1 MSLINLKSILMKK
14 IYTLGILLTG
24 ISLAT
29 FAQGDIKKESRDSDN
44 DTPTFVQF
52 KDDSKK
58 NEADSRQA
66 LKSYLKAGL
75 NTDFRPEKT
84 EKDALG
90 FTHTKHQQYF
100 KGIRVEFGTYIT
112 HAREGLIESMSGDFK
127 KVNDDFDTKPLL
139 SEATALANALAS
151 VGASEYMWNT
161 EDAADYYSKVKGK
174 YAPEGELVI
183 IENFQ
188 GLTKAD
194 KINARLAWKFDIYA
208 TQPLS
213 RANVYID
220 AKNGEWILSDAII
233 HHAAAPG
240 TFATR
245 YSGTQS
251 STTDSYSGSYRLRD
265 VSRGLGVETYNLR
278 KGTSYNRAVDFT
290 DANNLWTEYANT
302 NKDNAALD
310 AHLGAQNTYDYF
322 KNVHNRNSYN
332 NAGAKIKSYV
342 HYSSNYVNAF
352 WDGTRMTYGDG
363 NGTTFDPLTSQD
375 VCSHELGHAV
385 CSSSANLAYQKESGA
400 LNEALSDI
408 WGACVEYYKFP
419 TKGTWN
425 VGEDFDLA
433 NHLGFRNMANPNQF
447 SDPDTYGGTYWV
459 SQTCTP
465 SSSNDYCGV
474 HTNSGVLNFWFYLL
488 TMGGTG
494 TNDIGNVYNVTGI
507 GISDAAKITYR
518 METVYMTSSTNYA
531 GARTGAIQA
540 AIDLFGAGSAQV
552 IATTNAFYAV
562 GVGAAYPTPALRLA
576 APTNLQNIDVTEN
589 SFNGTWETVKGANEY
604 EVEVWKDGAWES
616 YLKTSSNFASIE
628 NLTNGQT
635 LAWRVVAKNTKGEMG
650 ESISKQVELLA
661 EASAKEEGILSMST
675 FPNPSK
681 EAVLLNYKSKTDSE
695 IMVQV
700 TDMMGRTYIRKTSQV
715 KAGENVL
722 QYTIQDLPKGNYV
735 IKAVQYTE
743 NSVPKQFSKVL
754 VIEN

>member
-1 MSLINLKSILMKK
+1 MRK
-14 IYTLGILLTG
+14 IYSLGILFSG
-24 ISLAT
+24 ISFFT
-29 FAQGDIKKESRDSDN
+29 FAQNDAKKESRDSDN

-52 KDDSKK
+52 RDDSKK
-58 NEADSRQA
+58 DEANAKQA
-66 LKSYLKAGL
+66 IKNYLKASI
-75 NTDFRPEKT
+75 NNDFKPEKS

-100 KGIRVEFGTYIT
+100 KGLKVEFGTYVT
-112 HAREGLIESMSGDFK
+112 HARNGFIETMSGDYK
-127 KVNDDFDTKPLL
+127 KVDDDFDTKEAL
-139 SEATALANALAS
+139 SESTALSNALQA
-151 VGASEYMWNT
+151 VGATEYMWNT
-161 EDAADYYSKVKGK
+161 EDAPEYYSKVKGK
-174 YAPEGELVI
+174 YAPTGELVI

-194 KINARLAWKFDIYA
+194 KIKSRLAWKFDIYA

-220 AKNGEWILSDAII
+220 AKNGEWIFSDAVI

-240 TFATR
+240 TFSTR

-251 STTDSYSGSYRLRD
+251 ATTDSFNGSFRLRD

-290 DANNLWTEYANT
+290 DANNSWTEYANT

-310 AHLGAQNTYDYF
+310 AHMGAQNTYDYF

-332 NAGAKIKSYV
+332 NAGAKIRSYV

-363 NGTTFDPLTSQD
+363 NGTSFDPLTSQD

-385 CSSSANLAYQKESGA
+385 CSNSAKLVYQKESGA

-408 WGACVEYYKFP
+408 WGACVEFYKFP
-419 TKGTWN
+419 TKGTWK
-425 VGEDFDLA
+425 VGEDFDIA
-433 NHLGFRNMANPNQF
+433 NHQGFRNMQNPNQF
-447 SDPDTYGGTYWV
+447 SDPDTYGGSFWINPN
-459 SQTCTP
+459 CTP

-488 TMGGTG
+488 TTGGTG

-507 GISDAAKITYR
+507 GMLDAAKITYR

-562 GVGAAYPTPALRLA
+562 GVGAAYPTPVLRIA
-576 APTNLQNIDVTEN
+576 APANLQNIDVTEN
-589 SFNGTWETVKGANEY
+589 SFNGTWDAVKGANEY
-604 EVEVWKDGAWES
+604 EVEIWKDGAWES
-616 YLKTSSNFASIE
+616 FLKTSSTFANID
-628 NLTNGQT
+628 NLANGQT
-635 LAWRVVAKNTKGEMG
+635 LAWRVIAKNTKGETG
-650 ESISKQVELLA
+650 ESISKQVELLS
-661 EASAKEEGILSMST
+661 EAIAKEEGILSMST
-675 FPNPSK
+675 YPNPSK
-681 EAVLLNYKSKTDSE
+681 ESVLLNYKSKTDADLM
-695 IMVQV
+695 IQV
-700 TDMMGRTYIRKTSQV
+700 SDMMGRTYLRKTTQV
-715 KAGENVL
+715 KAGENEL
-722 QYTIQDLPKGNYV
+722 QYSIGDLPKGNYV
-735 IKAVQYTE
+735 LKAVQYT
-743 NSVPKQFSKVL
+743 NSIPKQFSKVL

>member
-1 MSLINLKSILMKK
+1 MRK
-14 IYTLGILLTG
+14 IYSLGILFSG
-24 ISLAT
+24 ISFFT
-29 FAQGDIKKESRDSDN
+29 FAQNDAKKENRDSDN

-58 NEADSRQA
+58 DEADSKQA
-66 LKSYLKAGL
+66 IKNYLKSSI
-75 NTDFRPEKT
+75 NNDFKPEKS
-84 EKDALG
+84 EKDGLG
-90 FTHTKHQQYF
+90 FTHTKHQQYY
-100 KGIRVEFGTYIT
+100 KGLKVEFGTYVT
-112 HAREGLIESMSGDFK
+112 HARNGFIETMSGDYK
-127 KVNDDFDTKPLL
+127 KIDDDFDTKAVVPE
-139 SEATALANALAS
+139 SIALAYAVKS
-151 VGASEYMWNT
+151 VGAKEYMWQT
-161 EDAADYYSKVKGK
+161 EDAAEYYSKVKGK
-174 YAPEGELVI
+174 LQPAGELVI

-194 KINARLAWKFDIYA
+194 KIKPRLAWKFDIYA

-220 AKNGEWILSDAII
+220 AKNGEWIFSDAII

-251 STTDSYSGSYRLRD
+251 STTDSFNGSFRLRD

-278 KGTSYNRAVDFT
+278 KGTNYNRAVDFT
-290 DANNLWTEYANT
+290 DANNSWTEYANA

-310 AHLGAQNTYDYF
+310 AHMGAQNTYDYF

-332 NAGAKIKSYV
+332 NAGAKIRSYV
-342 HYSSNYVNAF
+342 HYSTNYVNAF

-363 NGTTFDPLTSQD
+363 NGTSFDPLTSQD

-385 CSSSANLAYQKESGA
+385 CSSSANLVYQKESGA

-419 TKGTWN
+419 TKGTWK
-425 VGEDFDLA
+425 VGEDFDIA
-433 NHLGFRNMANPNQF
+433 NHQGFRNMQNPNQF
-447 SDPDTYGGTYWV
+447 SDPDTYGGSFWINPN
-459 SQTCTP
+459 CTP
-465 SSSNDYCGV
+465 SSANDYCGV

-488 TMGGTG
+488 TTGGTG
-494 TNDIGNVYNVTGI
+494 TNDLGNAYNVASI
-507 GISDAAKITYR
+507 GILDAAKITYR

-576 APTNLQNIDVTEN
+576 APTNLLNIDVTEN
-589 SFNGTWETVKGANEY
+589 SFNGTWESVKGANEY
-604 EVEVWKDGAWES
+604 ELEVWKDGVWES
-616 YLKTSSNFASIE
+616 YLKTSSTFANIE
-628 NLTNGQT
+628 NLPNGQT
-635 LAWRVVAKNTKGEMG
+635 FAWRVIAKNTKGETG
-650 ESISKQVELLA
+650 ESISKQVELLSEVA
-661 EASAKEEGILSMST
+661 ANEEGILLIQT
-675 FPNPSK
+675 YPNPSK
-681 EAVLLNYKSKTDSE
+681 ESVLLNYKAKTDGE
-695 IMVQV
+695 LMIQV
-700 TDMMGRTYIRKTSQV
+700 SDMMGRTYLRKTTQV
-715 KAGENVL
+715 KTGENEL
-722 QYTIQDLPKGNYV
+722 QYSIGDLPKGNYV
-735 IKAVQYTE
+735 LKAVQYT
-743 NSVPKQFSKVL
+743 NSTPKQFSKVL

>member
-1 MSLINLKSILMKK
+1 MKK

-52 KDDSKK
+52 KDDSKN

-576 APTNLQNIDVTEN
+576 APTNLQNMMLQKTHSTEH
-589 SFNGTWETVKGANEY
+589 G
-604 EVEVWKDGAWES
+604 
-616 YLKTSSNFASIE
+616 
-628 NLTNGQT
+628 
-635 LAWRVVAKNTKGEMG
+635 
-650 ESISKQVELLA
+650 KQ
-661 EASAKEEGILSMST
+661 
-675 FPNPSK
+675 
-681 EAVLLNYKSKTDSE
+681 
-695 IMVQV
+695 
-700 TDMMGRTYIRKTSQV
+700 
-715 KAGENVL
+715 
-722 QYTIQDLPKGNYV
+722 
-735 IKAVQYTE
+735 
-743 NSVPKQFSKVL
+743 
-754 VIEN
+754 